1 VGLVFPVDLDY
12 VKKNPTPSPDHLKE
26 NIVTEAIVSS
36 LTSLDNFCSLPIA
49 IDYTT
54 KSGKT
59 GQTMS
64 SYFEEH
70 IKTLQV
76 CQTCQEILEDR
87 CHIFSSD
94 QINCASFCN
103 ACYDSKTVCAEC
115 EAVGHISHVPSL
127 RACDLCLE
135 QNRICVRR
143 VVMVLCSDCETGNK
157 NAFEILNEKLENGT
171 IDPALEFLCILP
183 DCPHVG
189 KSMKAAFSNWWLK
202 CKGERINLG
211 FLRTLRN
218 RSGNTTKDRFR
229 KLIPKNDHVKNKDGK
244 ILPLFSL

>member
-1 VGLVFPVDLDY
+1 MGLVFPVDLDY

-87 CHIFSSD
+87 RHIFSSD

-103 ACYDSKTVCAEC
+103 ACYDSNCVC
-115 EAVGHISHVPSL
+115 
-127 RACDLCLE
+127 
-135 QNRICVRR
+135 
-143 VVMVLCSDCETGNK
+143 
-157 NAFEILNEKLENGT
+157 
-171 IDPALEFLCILP
+171 
-183 DCPHVG
+183 
-189 KSMKAAFSNWWLK
+189 
-202 CKGERINLG
+202 
-211 FLRTLRN
+211 
-218 RSGNTTKDRFR
+218 
-229 KLIPKNDHVKNKDGK
+229 
-244 ILPLFSL
+244 